1 MCIVDPVSDIPKY
14 NVYFD
19 RATMV
24 NGAVKQGDNVL
35 ITGIGGGVALTA
47 LQLCV
52 ARGANVY
59 VTSGGEDKIR
69 KAVALGAKGGVSYKA
84 GAFSLHTPPLFSAD
98 GANRGLAQTARWTAE
113 EERRVRTQRSYR
125 CGRRGHHGQD
135 VRHP

>member
-1 MCIVDPVSDIPKY
+1 
-14 NVYFD
+14 
-19 RATMV
+19 MV

-52 ARGANVY
+52 AHGANVY

-84 GAFSLHTPPLFSAD
+84 GEPSLYPPTLCSAD
-98 GANRGLAQTARWTAE
+98 GADRRLA
-113 EERRVRTQRSYR
+113 
-125 CGRRGHHGQD
+125 
-135 VRHP
+135 